1 MSVRRSLIVLFFL
14 VLGLPIFIFGR
25 SNLPAAQGEQIILSN
40 LQLYEI
46 RQGTV
51 SRTVTALGNVEANQA
66 VELSFLVAGRV
77 DEVLIQLNEYVL
89 PGDELVRLENET
101 QQIQYQQA
109 LVTLDQARLE
119 YEDLL
124 EVDDTTIRIAE
135 ASVDAAFGAYLSA
148 ANAVSE
154 DDIRAADLAYEQ
166 ALARAEELRLDRDR
180 LGGQFGPESNAYI
193 SADARY
199 GEATFQA
206 EIARLQAEEL
216 RTASAPQAYAAYSRY
231 LEAQA
236 ELERTLAGPT
246 ASEIEAAEANITQA
260 ENQLERAE
268 TTFTRTILQTPIAGV
283 VTALNVEE
291 GAVIAPGV
299 TVVTV
304 TDVSAL
310 GLTVQVDEIDIGLV
324 EVGLPVR
331 VEFDGLPDLLFPAT
345 VARVAP
351 LGTPSGGIVS
361 YDVEITLDGND
372 PRVRVGMTAEATI
385 VIEEQPDV
393 LVVPN
398 LYVRRERST
407 DQAFVN
413 VLRDDNTL
421 EEVEVTLGMQG
432 RDSSEVIAG
441 LEEGDLVALDLGGGG
456 VNVFEGPQ

>member
-1 MSVRRSLIVLFFL
+1 MSVRRSLVVLFFL
-14 VLGLPIFIFGR
+14 IVGLPIVIFGR
-25 SNLPAAQGEQIILSN
+25 SNLPSTQGDQLILSN

-51 SRTVTALGNVEANQA
+51 SQTVTALGNIEANEVVA
-66 VELSFLVAGRV
+66 LSFLVPGRV
-77 DEVLIQLNEYVL
+77 AEVLIQANEYVL
-89 PGDELVRLENET
+89 PGDELIRLENET
-101 QQIQYQQA
+101 QQLQYQQA
-109 LVTLDQARLE
+109 LVTLDQALLE
-119 YEDLL
+119 YDDLL
-124 EVDDTTIRIAE
+124 TVDETTVQLAE

-154 DDIRAADLAYEQ
+154 GDVRAAEIAYEQ

-180 LGGQFGPESNAYI
+180 IGGQFGADSNAYTA
-193 SADARY
+193 ADARY

-216 RTASAPQAYAAYSRY
+216 RTASAPQAYAAYARY

-236 ELERTLAGPT
+236 QLEQTLAGPT
-246 ASEIEAAEANITQA
+246 QAELDAAETNITQA

-268 TTFTRTILQTPIAGV
+268 TTFARTILQTPIEGV
-283 VTALNVEE
+283 VSALNVEP
-291 GAVIAPGV
+291 GALIAPAA
-299 TVVTV
+299 TVVEV
-304 TDVSAL
+304 TDISPL
-310 GLTVQVDEIDIGLV
+310 GLTVQVDEIDVGLV
-324 EVGLPVR
+324 DVGLAVR
-331 VEFDGLPDLLFPAT
+331 VELDGLPDVQFPAT
-345 VARVAP
+345 VSSVAP

-361 YDVEITLDGND
+361 YDVGIALQTDDL
-372 PRVRVGMTAEATI
+372 RVRVGMTAEATI

-407 DQAFVN
+407 DRTFVN
-413 VLRDDNTL
+413 VLREDNTL

-432 RDSSEVIAG
+432 RDTSEVIDG
-441 LEEGDLVALDLGGGG
+441 LEEGDLVAIDLGGGG

>member
-14 VLGLPIFIFGR
+14 VLGLPIVIFGR
-25 SNLPAAQGEQIILSN
+25 SNLPAAQGDGVVLSN

-46 RQGTV
+46 RRGTV
-51 SRTVTALGNVEANQA
+51 SRTVTALGNIEPNEVVQ
-66 VELSFLVAGRV
+66 LSFLVPGRV
-77 DEVLIQLNEYVL
+77 AEVLIQANEYVL

-101 QQIQYQQA
+101 QQLQYQQA
-109 LVTLDQARLE
+109 LVTLDQALLE
-119 YEDLL
+119 YDDLL
-124 EVDDTTIRIAE
+124 TVDEETIRLTE

-154 DDIRAADLAYEQ
+154 EDIRAAELAYEQ

-180 LGGQFGPESNAYI
+180 IGGQFGADSNAYTA
-193 SADARY
+193 ADARY

-216 RTASAPQAYAAYSRY
+216 RTASAPQAYAAYARY

-236 ELERTLAGPT
+236 ELERVLAGPT
-246 ASEIEAAEANITQA
+246 DSEIEAAEANITQA

-268 TTFTRTILQTPIAGV
+268 TDFARTILQTPIEGV
-283 VTALNVEE
+283 VSVLNAEV
-291 GAVIAPGV
+291 GAIVAPGA
-299 TVVTV
+299 TVVEV
-304 TDVSAL
+304 TDITPL

-324 EVGLPVR
+324 DVGLPVR
-331 VEFDGLPDLLFPAT
+331 VELDGLPGVQFPAT
-345 VARVAP
+345 VASVAP

-361 YDVEITLDGND
+361 YDVGIALDTED

-385 VIEEQPDV
+385 VIEEQPNV
-393 LVVPN
+393 LVIPN
-398 LYVRRERST
+398 LYIRRERAT
-407 DQAFVN
+407 DRAFVN
-413 VLRDDNTL
+413 VLREDNTL

-432 RDSSEVIAG
+432 RDSSAVIDG
-441 LEEGDLVALDLGGGG
+441 LEAGDLVALDLGGGG